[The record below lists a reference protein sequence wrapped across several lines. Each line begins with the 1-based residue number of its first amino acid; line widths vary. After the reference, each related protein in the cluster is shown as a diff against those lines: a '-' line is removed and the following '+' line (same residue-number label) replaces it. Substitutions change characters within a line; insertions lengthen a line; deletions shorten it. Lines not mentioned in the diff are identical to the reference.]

1 MASYFQFSSQM
12 PEPRQI
18 MSDFSLP
25 QLLEAIQTLYR
36 GAPGAD
42 YSSMDRAL
50 KGFQKSQAAWSVAS
64 QIFQL
69 EGLDEAVYTFTAQ
82 TLKTKLSFDF
92 EEIRSE
98 SLELFRANL
107 LALLLRFKSQTKVLR
122 QLCQCVGILAL
133 QTSSQWAPTMFS
145 DLQAFYRAE
154 LGVLIPVLRSVAEES
169 GNDIIVVDSDTR
181 VRHNQFLCNS
191 SHEVVEF
198 LRAVSTGYE
207 IERLECF
214 LAWMQFGLDQQTI
227 LALPENPLLRLCF
240 EALQRPDLMTTATDA
255 LCELITITEDAQR
268 YNSVVQVLLASILQL
283 TEPCRAALKSHNYA
297 LLQNFAKIF
306 TTLGETQMKLILGQ
320 QEQTEVLGILS
331 VLLDLMEIDD
341 FEILRNLNDFWNQ
354 FCKKY
359 ALYTP
364 EPLRESRKEFFRPYL
379 MRLVPLCLRPCK
391 LSSSQIVQLNSKPLQ
406 EVISGETE
414 DKRNLLPETVN
425 DLTRLFGFQEV
436 FGLLQSN
443 LAQLLS
449 GSFDMAIEERMSQV
463 EVLVLFLSVLADSA
477 YSDET
482 NLLDATIQAL
492 CIKGWSSIQIKN
504 SVSGLVSQA
513 AKHLNKDFLPCVLDF
528 LADCFTHPL
537 SADSA
542 ARAFKDVCL
551 LNKYDL
557 INYVPQ
563 LLLVFQST
571 YNQPDSSQSE
581 ILEGVAW
588 VVWRETTQIQANATA
603 LCQPYALQLKTIS
616 DHVAQSPAETPSCEK
631 SLCSACDKLTIVL
644 KAALDSSVDNTP
656 VLYIF
661 AQLWPLVKVLLVQ
674 FGALPDPVE
683 KLCRIVKHTMR
694 KVLEDFGQYLPE
706 LAALLTSGYQAYGH
720 CSYLYIAENA
730 ARTFG
735 KSPACKELLSGL
747 FDSLAT
753 NTLTLLG
760 SLADFTARSEV
771 AEDFFGMMLRYM
783 HYCPYVLVGPNS
795 KLPAILNCAIAG
807 IGVEQVEAGKC
818 LYSFLERLV
827 EYMDPHS
834 LIYDADVTATVKAHF
849 PRIVKQ
855 MFTALVNVT
864 PTALVE
870 SIYEALD
877 RVVTMAEFRGWLQ
890 EALATVPHDC
900 LIQTE
905 KRKFVEQV
913 QEKGQ
918 LHFWLFA
925 LHRRARQ
932 SALRSR

>member
-1 MASYFQFSSQM
+1 
-12 PEPRQI
+12 

-42 YSSMDRAL
+42 YTAMDRAL
-50 KGFQKSQAAWSVAS
+50 KGFQKSQGAWSVVS

-69 EGLDEAVYTFTAQ
+69 EGLDEAVYIFTAQ

-92 EEIRSE
+92 EEIRNE
-98 SLELFRANL
+98 ALELFRTNL
-107 LALLLRFKSQTKVLR
+107 LSLLLRFKTQTKVLR

-133 QTSSQWAPTMFS
+133 QTSSQWSPTMFS
-145 DLQAFYRAE
+145 DLQAFYRSE

-240 EALQRPDLMTTATDA
+240 EALQRADLMTIATDA
-255 LCELITITEDAQR
+255 LCEIISITEDVQR
-268 YNSVVQVLLASILQL
+268 YESVVRVLLVSILQL
-283 TEPCRAALKSHNYA
+283 TEPCRAALKDNNYA

-306 TTLGETQMKLILGQ
+306 TTLGETHLQLILEQ
-320 QEQTEVLGILS
+320 QEQTEVLSILS

-341 FEILRNLNDFWNQ
+341 FEVLRNLNDFWNQ

-364 EPLRESRKEFFRPYL
+364 EAQRNTRKEFFRPYL
-379 MRLVPLCLRPCK
+379 MRLVPICLRPCK
-391 LSSSQIVQLNSKPLQ
+391 LSSSHMVQLNTKPMQ
-406 EVISGETE
+406 EVISSETE

-436 FGLLQSN
+436 FGMLHSN
-443 LAQLLS
+443 LGQLLS
-449 GSFDMAIEERMSQV
+449 GSFEMTLEERMSQI

-477 YSDET
+477 YCDET
-482 NLLDATIQAL
+482 NMLDEAIRAL

-504 SVSGLVSQA
+504 SVSRLVSQA
-513 AKHLNKDFLPCVLDF
+513 AKHVSKALLPCVLDF

-557 INYVPQ
+557 IDYVPQ
-563 LLLVFQST
+563 LLLVFQAT

-588 VVWRETTQIQANATA
+588 VVWRETTQIQANVTA

-616 DHVAQSPAETPSCEK
+616 DHIAQSSDSGELAACEK
-631 SLCSACDKLTIVL
+631 PLCSACDKLTIIL
-644 KAALDSSVDNTP
+644 KAALDISVDNAP

-661 AQLWPLVKVLLVQ
+661 SQLWPLVKILLVQ
-674 FGALPDPVE
+674 CGALADPVE
-683 KLCRIVKHTMR
+683 KLCRIIKHAMR

-706 LAALLTSGYQAYGH
+706 LATLLTTGYQAYGH
-720 CSYLYIAENA
+720 CSYLYIAENV

-735 KSPACKELLSGL
+735 KLPACKDLLSGL
-747 FDSLAT
+747 FDSLVG
-753 NTLTLLG
+753 NTLALLS
-760 SLADFTARSEV
+760 SLVDFTARSEV
-771 AEDFFGMMLRYM
+771 AEDFFGMMLRYL

-795 KLPAILNCAIAG
+795 KLSAILNCAIAG
-807 IGVEQVEAGKC
+807 IGVEHVEAGKC

-827 EYMDPHS
+827 EYMDPS
-834 LIYDADVTATVKAHF
+834 SPIYDAEVTATVKAHF

-855 MFTALVNVT
+855 MFIALVNVT

-870 SIYEALD
+870 SIFEALD
-877 RVVTMAEFRGWLQ
+877 RVVMMTEFRAWLQ
-890 EALATVPHDC
+890 EALAAVPHDC

-913 QEKGQ
+913 QDKGQ
-918 LHFWLFA
+918 LHFWIFS